1 MKSVGFV
8 LALLAASVAAA
19 VAQDAIPNLRGT
31 WSGKGK
37 SIVFGTNPHARDRRH
52 LLQHG
57 PRQAMTRHR
66 PMHRD

>member
-1 MKSVGFV
+1 MKSVAFV
-8 LALLAASVAAA
+8 PALLAASVA
-19 VAQDAIPNLRGT
+19 QDATPNLRGT

-66 PMHRD
+66 PMHRE